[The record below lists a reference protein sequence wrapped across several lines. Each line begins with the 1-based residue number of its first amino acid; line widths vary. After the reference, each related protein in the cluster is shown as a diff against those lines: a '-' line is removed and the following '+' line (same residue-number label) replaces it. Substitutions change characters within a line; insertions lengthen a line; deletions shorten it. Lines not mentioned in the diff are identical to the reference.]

1 MKEQPLISVIIK
13 TYNEEQGIAKTIRSI
28 RTHLSQYPHE
38 ILVADS
44 LSSDSTQAIAI
55 AEGATVV
62 SLVHGEER
70 CCGVGHQLGY
80 LHARGEF
87 LLLMDGDM
95 ELEPEFIDA
104 ALEFLCSDMQYAG
117 VAGLVEMDEA
127 SNYEFKS
134 RKQRIK
140 SIYPVGDCEHLG
152 GGGLYRKSAIDEI
165 GYLTNRNLHSC
176 EEAELGMRL
185 KHAGYKLHRLE
196 VPYFHHTSYDMSS
209 LQLLKQRWRSRYLAG
224 PGELLRSAWGQKHFK
239 DALLT
244 VKSEAIYTL
253 YLMGLAISLLS
264 FQPFLIAIALMP
276 LLAFFSLKA
285 IKNRSVQDAIQGIL
299 VLSVF
304 SVGIVRGALTK
315 QVEPN
320 LAPENKIIK
329 ASEE

>member
-134 RKQRIK
+134 RKQRLKKVFI
-140 SIYPVGDCEHLG
+140 
-152 GGGLYRKSAIDEI
+152 
-165 GYLTNRNLHSC
+165 
-176 EEAELGMRL
+176 RL
-185 KHAGYKLHRLE
+185 
-196 VPYFHHTSYDMSS
+196 
-209 LQLLKQRWRSRYLAG
+209 
-224 PGELLRSAWGQKHFK
+224 
-239 DALLT
+239 
-244 VKSEAIYTL
+244 
-253 YLMGLAISLLS
+253 
-264 FQPFLIAIALMP
+264 
-276 LLAFFSLKA
+276 
-285 IKNRSVQDAIQGIL
+285 
-299 VLSVF
+299 
-304 SVGIVRGALTK
+304 GIV
-315 QVEPN
+315 N
-320 LAPENKIIK
+320 I
-329 ASEE
+329 

>member
-134 RKQRIK
+134 RKQRLK

-239 DALLT
+239 DALHI
-244 VKSEAIYTL
+244 VKVWLIYTL
-253 YLMGLAISLLS
+253 NLVILAISILS
-264 FQPFLIAIALMP
+264 FQPLLILLAALP
-276 LLAFFSLKA
+276 LIAFFSVKA
-285 IKNRSVQDAIQGIL
+285 AKNRSLKEASQSVINLTMFSAGI
-299 VLSVF
+299 
-304 SVGIVRGALTK
+304 IRGFFTNQK
-315 QVEPN
+315 DPKV
-320 LAPENKIIK
+320 APENKIIK
-329 ASEE
+329 ASE